1 MVKLLN
7 PWVEPSKNG
16 KFRYRAKFKN
26 PLTLKYQT
34 VNVTI
39 PKNTPQARRKGLAEL
54 QKKADKKAQENK
66 YSKITLG
73 ALRDKYLKWLDGRQ
87 VPYNTYQRNKFQ
99 TGLFIND
106 LGEDVIASKI
116 TTIMLNRYFNEML
129 NKKTPKKSKKKFY
142 YSNESIIG
150 RRACIKNMYQFG
162 VNFGF
167 VKENPVLQV
176 AVSTRNEN
184 YKKANRLKYKFLTN
198 EEYHILIK
206 ACEKKKRYDLRDLI
220 IWLYNTGMRINEAV
234 ALRPSDVYQDKNDGY
249 WYCKVTGSLIRKKNV
264 PLNKRFEKSDSA
276 KTFAGNRDVLL
287 SKGLV
292 RIYKRHKDN
301 LCDYPVS
308 GSRAILFLNE
318 FGDTKTTIDA
328 STFDQFLQRC
338 EEKYHIKKHL
348 TSHIFRHSHISNL
361 LSEDVDLK
369 TVMVRVGHVDASMIL
384 DIYAHVTKE
393 QRDNLAKVIGA

>member
-129 NKKTPKKSKKKFY
+129 NKKAPKKSKKKFY

-184 YKKANRLKYKFLTN
+184 YKKANRLKYKFLTD
-198 EEYHILIK
+198 EEYHILVK
-206 ACEKKKRYDLRDLI
+206 ACEKK
-220 IWLYNTGMRINEAV
+220 
-234 ALRPSDVYQDKNDGY
+234 
-249 WYCKVTGSLIRKKNV
+249 
-264 PLNKRFEKSDSA
+264 
-276 KTFAGNRDVLL
+276 
-287 SKGLV
+287 
-292 RIYKRHKDN
+292 
-301 LCDYPVS
+301 
-308 GSRAILFLNE
+308 
-318 FGDTKTTIDA
+318 
-328 STFDQFLQRC
+328 
-338 EEKYHIKKHL
+338 
-348 TSHIFRHSHISNL
+348 
-361 LSEDVDLK
+361 
-369 TVMVRVGHVDASMIL
+369 
-384 DIYAHVTKE
+384 
-393 QRDNLAKVIGA
+393 